1 MKHKIKLNFATI
13 VFLIGLIV
21 SCLYLVT
28 YLFPVTDNAFVVNDV
43 TPVAAMVDGYIS
55 QIYVTNGQKLHK
67 GDKILQIY
75 PKTYE
80 LAYTGAKAQYDQSI
94 VGLQVIQKRLDATKL
109 SLSAAE
115 NQLKRMQYEYGQKN
129 DISVSKAIS
138 TLELRSL
145 EYNIQTQK
153 DTVKALAKEVELTN
167 AELIQATTGI
177 ATLKAFMDKTALDLK
192 DTLVTAKTDGYI
204 QSMDVGIGT
213 PVHARVQLFAFVDST
228 TTYIQANLNETD
240 LAHVKT
246 GDKVLIY
253 PRAYLWH
260 KIFHGVVIADFW
272 AVDRQHKNPI
282 ADVPIVVNENKWML
296 LPQRFPV
303 QIKVLDTNDDYLLRP
318 GMSAY
323 VYIQT
328 K

>member
-1 MKHKIKLNFATI
+1 MKYKLNFASG
-13 VFLIGLIV
+13 VFLVGLMV
-21 SCLYLVT
+21 SCGYLST
-28 YLFPVTDNAFVVNDV
+28 YLFPVTDNAFIVNDV

-80 LAYTGAKAQYDQSI
+80 LAYIGAKAQYDQSI
-94 VGLQVIQKRLDATKL
+94 VGLEVIQKRLEASKL
-109 SLSAAE
+109 TLNAAAD
-115 NQLKRMQYEYGQKN
+115 QLKRMQYEYGQKN
-129 DISVSKAIS
+129 DISVRKAIP

-145 EYNIQTQK
+145 EYNIQSQK
-153 DTVKALAKEVELTN
+153 NTVNGLAKQVELTH
-167 AELIQATTGI
+167 AELMQATTGI
-177 ATLKAFMDKTALDLK
+177 VTLKAVMDKAKLDLE
-192 DTLVTAKTDGYI
+192 DTLVVAKADGYI
-204 QSMDVGIGT
+204 QSMDVGVGT
-213 PVHARVQLFAFVDST
+213 PVHARVQLFAFVESK

-240 LAHVKT
+240 LAHVKA
-246 GDKVLIY
+246 GNKVLIY

-260 KIFHGVVIADFW
+260 KIFHGVVLADFW
-272 AVDRQHKNPI
+272 AVDRQHKNPV
-282 ADVPIVVNENKWML
+282 ADIPVVFNENKWLL

-303 QIKVLDTNDDYLLRP
+303 QIKVLDTSDDYPLRP

>member
-1 MKHKIKLNFATI
+1 MKRKLRLNFATV
-13 VFLIGLIV
+13 VFLIGLVV
-21 SCLYLVT
+21 SCAYLST
-28 YLFPVTDNAFVVNDV
+28 YLFPMTDNAFVVNDV

-80 LAYTGAKAQYDQSI
+80 LAYVGAKAQYNQSV
-94 VGLQVIQKRLDATKL
+94 VGLQVIQKRMESTKL
-109 SLSAAE
+109 SLDAAE

-129 DISVSKAIS
+129 DVSVSKAIP
-138 TLELRSL
+138 TLELKSL
-145 EYNIQTQK
+145 EYNIQSQK
-153 DTVKALAKEVELTN
+153 NTVKGLATQVGLTRT
-167 AELIQATTGI
+167 ELIQATIGI
-177 ATLKAFMDKTALDLK
+177 VTLKAVMDKAQLDLE
-192 DTLVTAKTDGYI
+192 DTLVTAKADGYI
-204 QSMDVGIGT
+204 QSMDVGVGT
-213 PVHARVQLFAFVDST
+213 PVHARMQLFAFVDSK

-240 LAHVKT
+240 LAHVKAR
-246 GDKVLIY
+246 DKVLIY

-260 KIFHGVVIADFW
+260 KVFHGVVISDFW
-272 AVDRQHKNPI
+272 SADRQHKNPV
-282 ADVPIVVNENKWML
+282 ADTPVVFNENKWLL
-296 LPQRFPV
+296 LPQRLPV
-303 QIKVLDTNDDYLLRP
+303 QIKVTDTTDDYPLRP